1 MSIEAAEAAV
11 ASSGQ
16 RVRDLKAEGADK
28 EAVEAAVAELQAAK
42 ATLTASVEAAL
53 ASCAEGTPEYDV
65 LKAKLPAAAKPKGK
79 EKKKD
84 DAPQNDRAAAK
95 AARAAQRGAKA
106 EAKAATKDEA
116 VLGPN
121 LSQAE
126 MDSAEFGNL
135 FIQSTHAATRAWTGV
150 KELVPSLAGQQ
161 VWVRAR
167 VATSRKQGKSLCF
180 LQLRQSMHTAQA
192 VVFAKEGELVGFA
205 ATLPRESVVDVFGEV
220 TLPAEA
226 VASCSQSA
234 VELQVRR
241 LYCVSRAM
249 PELPLQL
256 EDAARSDEQLAAD
269 PSLTRVNQDVR
280 LNHRVIDLRTAA
292 NQGIFRLQSAVCE
305 HFRGFLL
312 SQGFTE
318 IHSPKMIGTA
328 SEGGADVFR
337 VEYFGRD
344 AYLAQSPQLYKQMAL
359 MADLDRVFEVAP
371 VFRSENSLTHRHMT
385 EFVGLDME
393 MTFFEH
399 YHEVLDML
407 DRTFCAVFDG
417 LNQSHQEE
425 LAAVR
430 AQHPFRDLRYRYPCL
445 RLRYDEAMAL
455 LRDKG
460 PAKLAEKLDSET
472 DERARARIRERLDAR
487 GPESLAEHADTE
499 DMGTEDEKLLGEIVA
514 ELHGQDYYIIDKF
527 PAAVRPFYTMPD
539 PTDPRWS
546 NSYDIFIRGEE
557 VTSGAQRVHD
567 PQMLLDCAKEKGV
580 DLSPIYSYVD
590 SFKYGAMPHAGGG
603 IGLERVVMLFL
614 GLPNIRKSSMFPR
627 DPKRLNP

>member
-344 AYLAQSPQLYKQMAL
+344 AYLAQSPQLYKQMAI
-359 MADLDRVFEVAP
+359 ASDFDRVFEVGP
-371 VFRSENSLTHRHMT
+371 VFRAENSNTRRHLC

-393 MTFFEH
+393 MSLGYH
-399 YHEVLDML
+399 YDEVIEVLHAM
-407 DRTFCAVFDG
+407 FVHIFDG
-417 LNQSHQEE
+417 LETRCAPE

-430 AQHPFRDLRYRYPCL
+430 AQFPSDKPRCAERPTVVHWE
-445 RLRYDEAMAL
+445 EAEEM
-455 LRDKG
+455 
-460 PAKLAEKLDSET
+460 LAEDGAEAPPGLSDLST
-472 DERARARIRERLDAR
+472 AQERR
-487 GPESLAEHADTE
+487 
-499 DMGTEDEKLLGEIVA
+499 LGELVA
-514 ELHGQDYYIIDKF
+514 AKYGVDLYFLDRF
-527 PAAVRPFYTMPD
+527 PAAARPFYTMPAPDD
-539 PTDPRWS
+539 PDYS
-546 NSYDIFIRGEE
+546 NSYDIFLRGEE
-557 VTSGAQRVHD
+557 ICSGAQRIHD
-567 PQMLLDCAKEKGV
+567 PSMLEEAIAAKGV
-580 DLSPIYSYVD
+580 AVGPALSTYIESMR
-590 SFKYGAMPHAGGG
+590 YGMPPHGGAG
-603 IGLERVVMLFL
+603 IGLERLVFL
-614 GLPNIRKSSMFPR
+614 YLNLDNVRKASMFPR
-627 DPKRLNP
+627 DPNRCSP

>member
-16 RVRDLKAEGADK
+16 RVRDLKAEGAAK
-28 EAVEAAVAELQAAK
+28 EAVEAAVTELQAAK

-84 DAPQNDRAAAK
+84 DASQNDRAAAK

-135 FIQSTHAATRAWTGV
+135 FIQSTHAATRTWTGV

-167 VATSRKQGKSLCF
+167 VATSRKQGKALCF
-180 LQLRQSMHTAQA
+180 LQLRQSMQTVQA
-192 VVFAKEGELVGFA
+192 VVVAKEGQLVGFA

-280 LNHRVIDLRTAA
+280 LNNRVIDLRTAA

-337 VEYFGRD
+337 TDYFGTP
-344 AYLAQSPQLYKQMAL
+344 ACLAQSPQLYKQMAI
-359 MADLDRVFEVAP
+359 ASDFDRVFEVGP
-371 VFRSENSLTHRHMT
+371 VFRAENSNTRRHLC

-393 MTFFEH
+393 MSLSYH
-399 YHEVLDML
+399 YDEVIEVLHAM
-407 DRTFCAVFDG
+407 FVHIFDG
-417 LNQSHQEE
+417 LETRCAPE

-430 AQHPFRDLRYRYPCL
+430 AQFPSDKPRCAERPTVVHWEEA
-445 RLRYDEAMAL
+445 EAM
-455 LRDKG
+455 
-460 PAKLAEKLDSET
+460 LAEDGVEAPPGLSDLST
-472 DERARARIRERLDAR
+472 AQERR
-487 GPESLAEHADTE
+487 
-499 DMGTEDEKLLGEIVA
+499 LGELVA
-514 ELHGQDYYIIDKF
+514 AKYSVDLYFLDRF
-527 PAAVRPFYTMPD
+527 PSAARPFYTMPAPDD
-539 PTDPRWS
+539 PNYS
-546 NSYDIFIRGEE
+546 NSYDIFLRGEE
-557 VTSGAQRVHD
+557 ICSGAQRIHD
-567 PQMLLDCAKEKGV
+567 PSMLEEAIAAKRVAVGPA
-580 DLSPIYSYVD
+580 LSTYIESMR
-590 SFKYGAMPHAGGG
+590 YGMPPHGGAG
-603 IGLERVVMLFL
+603 IGLERLVFL
-614 GLPNIRKSSMFPR
+614 YLNLDNVRKASMFPR
-627 DPKRLNP
+627 DPNRCSP

>member
-1 MSIEAAEAAV
+1 
-11 ASSGQ
+11 
-16 RVRDLKAEGADK
+16 
-28 EAVEAAVAELQAAK
+28 
-42 ATLTASVEAAL
+42 
-53 ASCAEGTPEYDV
+53 
-65 LKAKLPAAAKPKGK
+65 
-79 EKKKD
+79 
-84 DAPQNDRAAAK
+84 
-95 AARAAQRGAKA
+95 
-106 EAKAATKDEA
+106 
-116 VLGPN
+116 
-121 LSQAE
+121 
-126 MDSAEFGNL
+126 
-135 FIQSTHAATRAWTGV
+135 
-150 KELVPSLAGQQ
+150 
-161 VWVRAR
+161 
-167 VATSRKQGKSLCF
+167 
-180 LQLRQSMHTAQA
+180 
-192 VVFAKEGELVGFA
+192 
-205 ATLPRESVVDVFGEV
+205 
-220 TLPAEA
+220 
-226 VASCSQSA
+226 
-234 VELQVRR
+234 
-241 LYCVSRAM
+241 
-249 PELPLQL
+249 
-256 EDAARSDEQLAAD
+256 
-269 PSLTRVNQDVR
+269 
-280 LNHRVIDLRTAA
+280 
-292 NQGIFRLQSAVCE
+292 
-305 HFRGFLL
+305 
-312 SQGFTE
+312 
-318 IHSPKMIGTA
+318 MIGTA